1 MVSYFKI
8 DYSLK
13 NSKGETPD
21 FADFPTHAYIVAP
34 TADAA
39 AEDLKG
45 KWSSWDVEILK
56 VSDKLEMTDEEY
68 NNN

>member
-21 FADFPTHAYIVAP
+21 FADFPTHAYVAAP

-39 AEDLKG
+39 VEDLKS
-45 KWSSWDVEILK
+45 KWSSWDVEILE
-56 VSDKLEMTDEEY
+56 VSSKLEMTDEEY
-68 NNN
+68 NN